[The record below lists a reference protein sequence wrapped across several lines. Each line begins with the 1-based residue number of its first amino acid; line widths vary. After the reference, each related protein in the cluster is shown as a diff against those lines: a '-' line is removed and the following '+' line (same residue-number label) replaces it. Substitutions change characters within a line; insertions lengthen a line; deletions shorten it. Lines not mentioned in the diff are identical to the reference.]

1 MTFRDL
7 YKWSPS
13 LAVAGWIHVA
23 LLVGALIAFPL
34 DDRLILGINPWV
46 KPLKFDVSSLLFLWT
61 MAWYLGQLRARKTVR
76 VLAWVMAISLVVEN
90 LLVTMQSLRG
100 TTSHFNVRSVFDGVV
115 FGVMGLFILINTVA
129 VIWTLALYFRE
140 VPALSPAVLMGAR
153 LGLILFLMSS
163 AEGGLMVANRA
174 HTIGGPDGGPGL
186 PFLTWS
192 TKYGDLRWAH
202 FIGMHGLQA
211 LPLAGWLLGRKLLV
225 TGLFATMLAIT
236 VITLVVAL
244 LGRPFL
250 PM

>member
-7 YKWSPS
+7 FKWSPS

-34 DDRLILGINPWV
+34 DDRLVLGVNPWV

-61 MAWYLGQLRARKTVR
+61 VAWYLGQLLPTKKIRILGWA
-76 VLAWVMAISLVVEN
+76 MAISLVVEN
-90 LLVTMQSLRG
+90 LIITGQSLRG
-100 TTSHFNVRSVFDGVV
+100 TTSHFNNASVLDAVLFA
-115 FGVMGLFILINTVA
+115 VMGMFIVMNTAAA
-129 VIWTLALYFRE
+129 VWALVLYFRE
-140 VPALSPAVLMGAR
+140 SPLLSPAVLMGAR
-153 LGLILFLMSS
+153 FGLLLFLLSS
-163 AEGGLMVANRA
+163 AVGGIMVANGA

-202 FIGMHGLQA
+202 FIGMHGLQV
-211 LPLAGWLLGRKLLV
+211 LPLAGYFLGRKSLV
-225 TGLFATMLAIT
+225 TGLFVAMLAVVT
-236 VITLVVAL
+236 ITLVVAL
-244 LGRPFL
+244 QGRPLL